1 MTPRDSVNLIP
12 STLVYNRPLLMDDIA
27 LLVSG
32 NEFAK
37 INLLSMLINSREIKT
52 RVAKER

>member
-1 MTPRDSVNLIP
+1 
-12 STLVYNRPLLMDDIA
+12 MDDIA

-37 INLLSMLINSREIKT
+37 INLLFMLINSGEIKT